1 MQFKGCRE
9 VSRLPMGLVRNWDI
23 RTFHLLDKLKSIW
36 LGYSLNGK
44 TSNTGSI
51 PVIPTSLEIGEFF
64 S

>member
-23 RTFHLLDKLKSIW
+23 RTFHLLYKLKSIW

-44 TSNTGSI
+44 TSNAGPI
-51 PVIPTSLEIGEFF
+51 PAIPTSLEIGKFF